1 MFIKRLTLLVV
12 GLIVLLGGSYWFYT
26 TQIAKT
32 NDVAVTSTESKTSS
46 DSKTNEESSS
56 ISLESSSTNA
66 MESDVAIES
75 SSEVAENTAPE
86 LPEQPPT
93 PNIEMLTQDGE
104 TVYLK
109 DLLADGQP
117 TIINI
122 WASWCPPCKEEMP
135 LFEEYAQKYNEDIR
149 FIMLNATQSRPTET
163 QEVALNYLEEEGL
176 DLPIYFD
183 VDFNSQIAFGA
194 RSLPTTI
201 VIDENGDVIVY
212 YPGQV
217 TETTMEQ
224 FISYII

>member
-1 MFIKRLTLLVV
+1 MKRLVLLMT

-26 TQIAKT
+26 TQTTST
-32 NDVAVTSTESKTSS
+32 NDVAVETSESKTMVGS
-46 DSKTNEESSS
+46 ES
-56 ISLESSSTNA
+56 T
-66 MESDVAIES
+66 IES
-75 SSEVAENTAPE
+75 SSLSSKSSDIAEIESNTALESNSEVAKETAPE

-93 PNIEMLTQDGE
+93 PNIEMLTEEGE

-135 LFEEYAQKYNEDIR
+135 LFEEYAEKYSEDIR

-176 DLPIYFD
+176 NLPVYFD
-183 VDFNSQIAFGA
+183 IDFNSQIAFGA
-194 RSLPTTI
+194 RSLPTTV
-201 VIDENGDVIVY
+201 VIDENGDVIIY

-217 TETTMEQ
+217 TEATMDQ
-224 FISYII
+224 FINYIIQ